1 MGYSN
6 SPLATYTK
14 ISPNKSSPRNAHLD
28 TITIHCVVG
37 QWTAKQICDYFNN
50 SSRNASCN
58 YGVGKDGSIG
68 LCVEEKDR
76 SWCTSNRSND
86 HRAIT
91 IETASDTTHPYA
103 VTDAALNA
111 LIDLCTDICKRNG
124 RKRLLWFGDKDT
136 TLNYTPKDDEMVM
149 TVHRWFANKACPGD
163 YLYSRHAYIAAEVTK
178 RLEDGS
184 TSGGSTGDT
193 TSPSAYASYIWNY
206 FMGKNGNEYGVA
218 GLMGNL
224 HAESNLRPNN
234 LQNSYETSLNFTD
247 ATYTAAV
254 DNGSYS
260 KDSFVNDKAGY
271 GLAQWTYSTR
281 KKGLYEMFK
290 SGGYSSIGGIDLA
303 CDYLW
308 EELQKDFPKVLNALK
323 SATSIR
329 AASDVVLHDFE
340 SPADQSTSV
349 EEKRAEY
356 AQYYYNKF
364 ATGSGNPDVPNDDHS
379 GVYFR
384 KLSTFLLLAVGS
396 E

>member
-1 MGYSN
+1 MAYSN
-6 SPLATYTK
+6 SPLASYTK
-14 ISPNKSSPRNAHLD
+14 ISPCKSSPRNHAID

-37 QWTAKQICDYFNN
+37 QWTAKQICDFFNN

-76 SWCTSNRSND
+76 SWCTSNRAND

-124 RKRLLWFGDKDT
+124 KKSLIWFGDKDT
-136 TLNYTPKDDEMVM
+136 TLNYSPKSTEMVM
-149 TVHRWFANKACPGD
+149 TVHRWFTNKACPGD
-163 YLYSRHAYIAAEVTK
+163 YLYNRHDYIASEVTK
-178 RLEDGS
+178 RLQGS
-184 TSGGSTGDT
+184 SGTGSETITD
-193 TSPSAYASYIWNY
+193 YAEYIWNY
-206 FMGKNGNEYGVA
+206 FMQKIGNEYGVA

-224 HAESNLRPNN
+224 HAESNLKPNN
-234 LQNSYETSLNFTD
+234 LQNSYETSLGYTD
-247 ATYTAAV
+247 ASYTAAV

-281 KKGLYEMFK
+281 KQGLYEMFK
-290 SGGYSSIGGIDLA
+290 NGGYSSIGCIELA

-308 EELQKDFPKVLNALK
+308 HELETDFPGVLDSLKNA
-323 SATSIR
+323 SSIR
-329 AASDVVLHDFE
+329 NASDAVLHDFE
-340 SPADQSTSV
+340 APADQSEAV
-349 EEKRAEY
+349 EIKRAEY
-356 AQYYYNKF
+356 AQFYYNQF
-364 ATGSGNPDVPNDDHS
+364 ATGAGGSDAPNDPD
-379 GVYFR
+379 GITIR
-384 KLSTFLLLAVGS
+384 KLSNFLLLAVGS